1 MLRPPLAAA
10 ISALSASRFQNDSL
24 VSSGTPLNLFDLI
37 YFFFAFSQ
45 SKGLNTHQVIFG
57 FPPLIDFPSRIRY
70 NPYNPLLISLL
81 SKP

>member
-70 NPYNPLLISLL
+70 NPLLISLL

>member
-37 YFFFAFSQ
+37 YFCFALSQ
-45 SKGLNTHQVIFG
+45 SRGLNTHQVIFG

-70 NPYNPLLISLL
+70 NPLLISLL

>member
-45 SKGLNTHQVIFG
+45 SRGLNTHQVIFG

-70 NPYNPLLISLL
+70 NPLLISLL

>member
-24 VSSGTPLNLFDLI
+24 VSSGTPLHLFDLI
-37 YFFFAFSQ
+37 YFFFALSQ
-45 SKGLNTHQVIFG
+45 SRGLNTHQVIFG

-70 NPYNPLLISLL
+70 NPLLISLL

>member
-37 YFFFAFSQ
+37 YFFFELSQ
-45 SKGLNTHQVIFG
+45 SRGLNTHQVIFG

-70 NPYNPLLISLL
+70 NPLLISLL